1 MKTAALGKLLL
12 ICVLPGLWATGCAP
26 APSETFPSPAAVL
39 RVVGPWDLGGLDP
52 KVAGMFTRMQI
63 IEPLMNADDAGR
75 PLPGLAERWTVSEDG
90 LEWRFFLR
98 GDVRFHDGSLL
109 TASQAAWVL
118 ERARTA
124 PGALALAP
132 VSSIRS
138 EGESVVIS
146 LSQPFVSLP
155 ALLANSTTS
164 IMGRSAYSP
173 DGQDVVAVV
182 GTGPYRMA
190 SFEPPLRMELVYFDG
205 WRGPAPDVKA
215 VHYESV
221 ARIET
226 RTLIAQ
232 SRQADLV
239 YQLDAPAAKRILS
252 DPANRVVDVTMP
264 RTLILN
270 INAGAPALNDIKV
283 RQAISLA
290 IDRLGI
296 ARGVMRDDD
305 MAATQLFAPA
315 LPFWHKPDLSP
326 LIYDPAKARALLT
339 DAGWTPGPD
348 GIAAKG
354 TTRLSFSLLTYPDR
368 AELPVMAAAIQEQLR
383 QVGIEVDVQIGNPS
397 DIPLS
402 HRDGSLQLALSARN
416 YSYVTEPTPT
426 LLQDYGPM
434 GGDWGA
440 TGWSS
445 PLVNNALEVL
455 QRNAN
460 PQRQQELRGEIAAE
474 IQAGLPV
481 VPIVWYRERASVSDR
496 IESGVSM
503 DPLERTFRI
512 SDIRWRKP
520 AKASR

>member
-1 MKTAALGKLLL
+1 MKMAGLRKVFPIWALA
-12 ICVLPGLWATGCAP
+12 GLWVTACAP
-26 APSETFPSPAAVL
+26 APSESLAPPDAVL

-98 GDVRFHDGSLL
+98 PDVRFHDGSLL
-109 TASQAAWVL
+109 TASHAAWVL

-132 VSSIRS
+132 VSAIGS
-138 EGESVVIS
+138 EGDSVVIG
-146 LSQPFVSLP
+146 LSQPFAGLP
-155 ALLANSTTS
+155 ALLANFTTS

-173 DGQDVVAVV
+173 DGGDVVAVV

-205 WRGPAPDVKA
+205 WRGPPPDVKA

-226 RTLIAQ
+226 RTLMAQ

-239 YQLDAPAAKRILS
+239 YQLDAPAMKRILS
-252 DPANRVVDVTMP
+252 DPANRGVDVTMP

-270 INAGAPALNDIKV
+270 INAGAPGLNDIKV

-315 LPFWHKPDLSP
+315 LPFWHRPDLSP
-326 LIYDPAKARALLT
+326 LTYDPAKARALLEE
-339 DAGWTPGPD
+339 AGWTAGPD

-354 TTRLSFSLLTYPDR
+354 SERLSFSLLTYPDR

-383 QVGIEVDVQIGNPS
+383 QVGIEIDVRIGNAS

-402 HRDGSLQLALSARN
+402 HRDGSLQLALSARS
-416 YSYVTEPTPT
+416 YAYVTEPTPT
-426 LLQDYGPM
+426 LLQDFGPA

-445 PLVNNALEVL
+445 PLVSDALAAL
-455 QRNAN
+455 QRTAD
-460 PQRQQELRGEIAAE
+460 PERQRDLRGDVAAG

-481 VPIVWYRERASVSDR
+481 IPIVWYRERASVSGR

-503 DPLERTFRI
+503 DPLERSFRI
-512 SDIRWRKP
+512 GDILWRKP
-520 AKASR
+520 ATARP